1 MKFLPGLRSR
11 LEDVVSTCTWMV
23 VVACGSSVRF
33 FSVLQGSYD
42 VFGEQTFAIKI
53 TATIMIVVIPVYSL
67 LTLPLL
73 YYAVGKTSDLVLKPD
88 LPRPKNLAMFLAILI
103 LTLCMMSY
111 SVFYIIQGYAF
122 SEKKEG
128 NEFY

>member
-88 LPRPKNLAMFLAILI
+88 LPRPKKFGNVFSHPHPDTLHDVLLCLLHYPGVCILR
-103 LTLCMMSY
+103 
-111 SVFYIIQGYAF
+111 
-122 SEKKEG
+122 KERRK
-128 NEFY
+128 